1 MVHRF
6 CDDRA
11 CALQGDFTLS
21 LQSEDSITLLA
32 GLKALMEER
41 DFTAHLFSNE
51 TMWGA
56 WVPAESR
63 EHAEALA
70 ERLVKIPERTRHWIR
85 LLVEDE
91 KEHTIL
97 LDRTYHP
104 DGDVTEPLPGW

>member
-21 LQSEDSITLLA
+21 LQSDDSGTLLA
-32 GLKALMEER
+32 CLRALMEDR
-41 DFTAHLFSNE
+41 DFTAHLFSGE
-51 TMWGA
+51 QFWGA
-56 WVPAESR
+56 WIPTESR
-63 EHAEALA
+63 ERAEALA
-70 ERLVKIPERTRHWIR
+70 ERLGGIPERTRHWVR

-91 KEHTIL
+91 KEHVIV

-104 DGDVTEPLPGW
+104 DGGVTEPVPGW